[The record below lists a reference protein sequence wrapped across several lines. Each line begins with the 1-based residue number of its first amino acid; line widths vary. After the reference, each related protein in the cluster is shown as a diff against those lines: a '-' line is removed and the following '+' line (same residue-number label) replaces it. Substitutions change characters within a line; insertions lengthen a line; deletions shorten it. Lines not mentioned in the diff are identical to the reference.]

1 MMVRSPR
8 IFILLTVLALVAC
21 KGDRHQQVAAQGS
34 NANTQCDGS
43 CASASSFLSSSDV
56 EIIVRQAVAQARALN
71 APATIAVSDR
81 SGNIL
86 TVFRMAEVLANGDRK
101 LTLISNS
108 DTIISG
114 GLERLEIPIS
124 ATAGGDALAAMAKAI
139 TAAYLSSEGNGFSTR
154 VASQI
159 VQEHFNPG
167 EFNQASG
174 PLFGVQFS
182 QLACSDFVL
191 DASDPAIL
199 VGPKRSPLG
208 LSADPGGIPLYKFG
222 TPVGGIGVIS
232 DDFIYGI
239 DRNISNVDFDSDEVI
254 ALAGSFGFAVP
265 ADRQANRITVD
276 GKTLRFADVDF
287 NATDPSVQNAP
298 SLVLNTDGDFV
309 SVKDYYDAADG
320 YRAGQ
325 AFGQA
330 GSGIR
335 SDNNL
340 RFPSRDA
347 FVFVDENNAERFP
360 PIAGSQLS
368 AAEVQEIISQA
379 LAIANRARAQIRQ
392 PLGSAARVTISIV
405 DTDGTVLGIARSR
418 DAPIFGADV
427 SLQKART
434 ATFFSSS
441 DAASFITALPNAQY
455 LTKDLAKANTI
466 ALDDYVQNIIALTGD
481 STALSNGIAFADR
494 SGGNLSR
501 PHYPDGIDA
510 NGPGPFSKPAGEWSP
525 FSTGLQLDLS
535 FNGIVSHLLYL
546 LGGAQDVGKNC
557 VGLAF
562 AGTTSSA
569 APRLANGIQIF
580 PGSVPIYRG
589 NQLIGGI
596 GVSGDGVDQD
606 DMIAFLGLHQAGEI
620 LGTVNNAPTAIRA
633 DQLSPGGQRLRY
645 INCPQSPFNNSDEQ
659 NVCAGK

>member
-1 MMVRSPR
+1 M
-8 IFILLTVLALVAC
+8 
-21 KGDRHQQVAAQGS
+21 
-34 NANTQCDGS
+34 AN
-43 CASASSFLSSSDV
+43 
-56 EIIVRQAVAQARALN
+56 
-71 APATIAVSDR
+71 
-81 SGNIL
+81 
-86 TVFRMAEVLANGDRK
+86 VLANGDRK
-101 LTLISNS
+101 LTLISNQ
-108 DTIISG
+108 DTVISG
-114 GLERLEIPIS
+114 GLERLELPIS
-124 ATAGGDALAAMAKAI
+124 ASAGGDALAAMAKAI

-167 EFNQASG
+167 EFNQPSG

-182 QLACSDFVL
+182 QLPCSDFVL
-191 DASDPAIL
+191 DASDPTLLI
-199 VGPKRSPLG
+199 GPKRSPLG
-208 LSADPGGIPLYKFG
+208 LSADPGGIPIYKFG

-239 DRNISNVDFDSDEVI
+239 DRNISNVDFDSDELI

-265 ADRQANRITVD
+265 ANRQADRITVD

-287 NATDPSVQNAP
+287 SAIDPSVQNAP
-298 SLVLNTDGDFV
+298 ALIVNTDGNFIG
-309 SVKDYYDAADG
+309 VKDYYDANDG

-325 AFGQA
+325 AFGQP

-335 SDNNL
+335 SDNNV
-340 RFPSRDA
+340 RFPNRDA
-347 FVFVDENNAERFP
+347 FVFVDENNIERFP
-360 PIAGSQLS
+360 PTAGSQLS
-368 AAEVQEIISQA
+368 AVEVQEIIDQA
-379 LAIANRARAQIRQ
+379 LAVANRARAQIRQ
-392 PLGSAARVTISIV
+392 PLGSAARVTISVV
-405 DTDGTVLGIARSR
+405 DTDGAILGIARTR
-418 DAPIFGADV
+418 DAPVFGADV

-434 ATFFSSS
+434 ATLFSST
-441 DAASFITALPNAQY
+441 DAASFITALPDVQY
-455 LTKDLAKANTI
+455 LTPALAAANTI
-466 ALDDYVQNIIALTGD
+466 TLGDYVQNVINLTGD
-481 STALSNGIAFADR
+481 ATALSNGIAFADR

-501 PHYPDGIDA
+501 PHFPDGIDA

-546 LGGAQDVGKNC
+546 MGGAQDVEKNC
-557 VGLAF
+557 VGQAF

-589 NQLIGGI
+589 DQLIGGI

-606 DMIAFLGLHQAGEI
+606 DMIAFLGVHQAGEI
-620 LGTVNNAPTAIRA
+620 LGTLNNAPKEIRA
-633 DQLSPGGQRLRY
+633 DQLAPRGQRLRY
-645 INCPQSPFNNSDEQ
+645 ISCPQSPFNNSDEQ

>member
-1 MMVRSPR
+1 VLL
-8 IFILLTVLALVAC
+8 LLTISLIAC
-21 KGDRHQQVAAQGS
+21 KDGNRNEQNTARGS
-34 NANTQCDGS
+34 NANTQCNGS
-43 CASASSFLSSSDV
+43 CASASSFLSSADV
-56 EIIVRQAVAQARALN
+56 ELVVRQAVAQARAIN
-71 APATIAVSDR
+71 VPATIAVADR

-86 TVFRMAEVLANGDRK
+86 TVFRMTEVLANGDRK
-101 LTLISNS
+101 LTILSNP
-108 DTIISG
+108 DTVISG
-114 GLERLEIPIS
+114 GLERLELPIS
-124 ATAGGDALAAMAKAI
+124 ASIGGDALAAMAKAI

-167 EFNQASG
+167 EFNQPSG

-182 QLACSDFVL
+182 QLPCSDFVL
-191 DASDPAIL
+191 DASNPATL

-232 DDFIYGI
+232 DDFVYGLDPSI
-239 DRNISNVDFDSDEVI
+239 ADVDIDSDEII

-265 ADRQANRITVD
+265 ADRQADRITVD

-287 NATDPSVQNAP
+287 SAIDSSVQNP
-298 SLVLNTDGDFV
+298 PVLIPNTDGKFI
-309 SVKDYYDAADG
+309 SVKDYYDANDA
-320 YRAGQ
+320 YRVGQ

-330 GSGIR
+330 SSGIR

-340 RFPSRDA
+340 RYPGRDA
-347 FVFVDENNAERFP
+347 FVFVDQSNSERFP
-360 PIAGSQLS
+360 PTAGSLLS
-368 AAEVQEIISQA
+368 VTEVQEIINQA
-379 LAIANRARAQIRQ
+379 LSVANRARAQIRR
-392 PLGSAARVTISIV
+392 PLGSSARVTVSVV
-405 DTDGTVLGIARSR
+405 DTDGSILGIARTR

-434 ATFFSSS
+434 ATLFSST
-441 DAASFITALPNAQY
+441 DAASFISALPDTQY
-455 LTKDLAKANTI
+455 LTPSLTAANTI
-466 ALDDYVQNIIALTGD
+466 VLDDYVQNVIAFTND
-481 STALSNGIAFADR
+481 NTALSNGIAFADR

-501 PHYPDGIDA
+501 PFYPDGIDS

-525 FSTGLQLDLS
+525 FSTGLQLDVS

-546 LGGAQDVGKNC
+546 MGGAQDVGKNC
-557 VGLAF
+557 VGLPF
-562 AGTTSSA
+562 AGTSSTST
-569 APRLANGIQIF
+569 PRIANGIQIF

-589 NQLIGGI
+589 SQLIGGI

-606 DMIAFLGLHQAGEI
+606 DMIAFLGLHQAGDI
-620 LGTVNNAPTAIRA
+620 LGTVNNAPVAIRA
-633 DQLSPGGQRLRY
+633 DQLTPKGQRLRY
-645 INCPQSPFNNSDEQ
+645 ISCPQSPFNNSDEQ

>member
-1 MMVRSPR
+1 MR
-8 IFILLTVLALVAC
+8 IRNCHIVVLATLLALAAC
-21 KGDRHQQVAAQGS
+21 KGDRNDQDGARGS

-43 CASASSFLSSSDV
+43 CASASSFLSSNDV
-56 EIIVRQAVAQARALN
+56 ELIVRQAVAQARALN
-71 APATIAVSDR
+71 VPATVAVADR

-86 TVFRMAEVLANGDRK
+86 TVFRMTEVLANGDRK
-101 LTLISNS
+101 LTLISNQ
-108 DTIISG
+108 DTVISG
-114 GLERLEIPIS
+114 GLERLELPIS
-124 ATAGGDALAAMAKAI
+124 ATVGGDALAAMAKAI

-154 VASQI
+154 VAGQI

-167 EFNQASG
+167 EFNQPSG

-182 QLACSDFVL
+182 QLPCSDFVL
-191 DASDPAIL
+191 DASDPSIL

-232 DDFIYGI
+232 DDFVYGI
-239 DRNISNVDFDSDEVI
+239 DRNISNVDFDSDEII

-265 ADRQANRITVD
+265 ANRQADRITVD
-276 GKTLRFADVDF
+276 GKTLRFADIDF
-287 NATDPSVQNAP
+287 NAIDPSVQSAP
-298 SLVLNTDGDFV
+298 VLVVNTDGSFV
-309 SVKDYYDAADG
+309 SVKDYYDANDG

-325 AFGQA
+325 AFGQPS
-330 GSGIR
+330 SGIR

-347 FVFVDENNAERFP
+347 FVFVDKNNVERFP
-360 PIAGSQLS
+360 PTAGSQLS
-368 AAEVQEIISQA
+368 ATEVQEIINQA
-379 LAIANRARAQIRQ
+379 LSVANRARAQIRQ
-392 PLGSAARVTISIV
+392 PLGSSARVTISVV
-405 DTDGTVLGIARSR
+405 DTDGSILGIARTR
-418 DAPIFGADV
+418 DAPIFGSDV

-434 ATFFSSS
+434 ATFFSST
-441 DAASFITALPNAQY
+441 DAANFLNALPDAQY
-455 LTKDLAKANTI
+455 LTPALAAANTI
-466 ALDDYVQNIIALTGD
+466 VLGDYVQNVINLTGD
-481 STALSNGIAFADR
+481 ATALSNGIAFADR

-501 PHYPDGIDA
+501 PHFPDGIDA

-546 LGGAQDVGKNC
+546 MGGAQDVNKNC
-557 VGLAF
+557 VGLPF

-589 NQLIGGI
+589 SQLIGGI

-620 LGTVNNAPTAIRA
+620 LGTVNNAPAAIRA
-633 DQLSPGGQRLRY
+633 DQLAPRGQRLRY
-645 INCPQSPFNNSDEQ
+645 ISCPQSPFNNSDEQ